1 MSEGNGSGDNVIGVR
16 TVYDAVLRL
25 DGKLEAM
32 ESKFTQRA
40 EQTDVRVDDVI
51 RRHERLEGRLEGSF
65 GMVKW
70 LGPAGVVAVIFGI
83 ARATGVL

>member
-1 MSEGNGSGDNVIGVR
+1 MSETNGSGDNVIGVR

-25 DGKLEAM
+25 DGKLDAM
-32 ESKFTQRA
+32 ESKFNQRA
-40 EQTDVRVDDVI
+40 ELTDSRVDDVI

-70 LGPAGVVAVIFGI
+70 LGPAGVVAVIFGV
-83 ARATGVL
+83 AKAAGLL